1 MDDYDDLFVDEVM
14 RDCWERK
21 AQVSAE
27 MANWEAY
34 TKHLDEDRIR
44 LEAVGW
50 HFVTPEEHAARI
62 ARQKTR
68 Q

>member
-1 MDDYDDLFVDEVM
+1 MSDYDDLFVDEVM

-27 MANWEAY
+27 MADREAY
-34 TKHLDEDRIR
+34 SKHLDENRIR
-44 LEAVGW
+44 LEAEGW
-50 HFVTPEEHAARI
+50 HFETSEEFAARI
-62 ARQKTR
+62 ARHDAQ

>member
-44 LEAVGW
+44 LEAAGW

-62 ARQKTR
+62 ARHNTR